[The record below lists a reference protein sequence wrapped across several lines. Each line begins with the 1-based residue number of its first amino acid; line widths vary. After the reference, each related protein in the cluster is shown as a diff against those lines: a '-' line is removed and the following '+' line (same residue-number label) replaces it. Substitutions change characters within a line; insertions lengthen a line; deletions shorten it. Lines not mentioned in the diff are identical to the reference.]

1 MTALSTVNTAEAA
14 AHPTLS
20 DDVANATTG
29 CSSLPSCADLQAQYP
44 LSPSLTQQIEHQR
57 QTIHR
62 ILRGED
68 PRLLVVVGPCSIHDM
83 ASSLVYARRLA
94 ALTAQ
99 VSDVMYPVM
108 RVYIEKPRTAL
119 GWKGFVTNPHLTGAD
134 DLGQGLTLS
143 RRLMSE
149 VAQLGLP
156 VATEALNPLAADYF
170 KDLVSWY
177 AIGARTTE
185 SQTHREMASDL
196 PGTIGFKNGTD
207 GSFEVAMNA
216 MRAAAQPHTI
226 LSQSAEGR
234 LQQKVTAGNANT
246 HLVLRGGHRGPN
258 YDADSIQAAADM
270 LRQAGLPVQL
280 MVDCSHANCGKVAER
295 QPEVLQSVVQ
305 QRLNGAPILG
315 VMLESFIEAGQQ
327 PLQDPA
333 LLTFGQSVTD
343 PCLSWSETE
352 QTLVN
357 AAVKLRAS
365 MSCELPRCYG

>member
-1 MTALSTVNTAEAA
+1 MTALSTVNASQTAT
-14 AHPTLS
+14 HPAQT
-20 DDVANATTG
+20 DVVNETTD
-29 CSSLPSCADLQAQYP
+29 CASLPSCAELQAQYP
-44 LSPSLTQQIEHQR
+44 LSPLLKHQIQQQR

-62 ILRGED
+62 ILNGDD
-68 PRLLVVVGPCSIHDM
+68 PRLLVVIGPCSIHDM
-83 ASSLVYARRLA
+83 ASSLAYARRLT
-94 ALTAQ
+94 ALTSQ

-119 GWKGFVTNPHLTGAD
+119 GWKGFVTNPRLS
-134 DLGQGLTLS
+134 GQDNLALGLTLS

-156 VATEALNPLAADYF
+156 IATEALNPLVADYF

-207 GSFEVAMNA
+207 GGFEVAMNA

-226 LSQSAEGR
+226 LGQSADGR
-234 LQQKVTAGNANT
+234 LQQKVTRGNANT
-246 HLVLRGGHRGPN
+246 HLVLRGGHKGPN
-258 YDADSIQAAADM
+258 YDANSIQAATDR
-270 LRQAGLPVQL
+270 LSHAGLPVQL

-295 QPEVLQSVVQ
+295 QSEVLQAVLQ
-305 QRLNGAPILG
+305 QRINGAPVLG
-315 VMLESFIEAGQQ
+315 VMLESFIEAGRQ
-327 PLQDPA
+327 PLQDPS

-352 QTLVN
+352 QALIS
-357 AAVKLRAS
+357 AAKKLRAS
-365 MSCELPRCYG
+365 INCESSCCYG